1 MIRHADHGSEADALW
16 QQMVGLVWETRR
28 EWRRKVSEVTGLPF
42 SRVRILWRLVEAPMT
57 LRQIADDTG
66 SDAPATTVAVND
78 LEERGLVERQPHPES
93 RRAKLVSLTR
103 AGRKVVEQMHRTVR
117 DDAPAGLQQLSATDL
132 AHLRRIL
139 ERIERGEQRDR
150 GSP

>member
-1 MIRHADHGSEADALW
+1 MIKHANSGSEADLLW
-16 QQMVGLVWETRR
+16 QRMVGLVWETRR

-42 SRVRILWRLVEAPMT
+42 SRVRILWRLEDAPMT

-78 LEERGLVERQPHPES
+78 LEERGLVERQPHPEN

-103 AGRKVVEQMHRTVR
+103 TGRQVVEQVHRTVR
-117 DDAPAGLQQLSATDL
+117 DDAPAGLQALSKTDL

-139 ERIERGEQRDR
+139 ERIETSEE
-150 GSP
+150 

>member
-1 MIRHADHGSEADALW
+1 MIRHANSGSEADNVW
-16 QQMVGLVWETRR
+16 QLMVGLVWETRR

-42 SRVRILWRLVEAPMT
+42 SRVRILWRLMDAPMT
-57 LRQIADDTG
+57 LKQIADDTG

-78 LEERGLVERQPHPES
+78 LEERGLVDRQPHPEN

-103 AGRKVVEQMHRTVR
+103 AGQQVVDQVHRSVR
-117 DDAPAGLQQLSATDL
+117 DDAPAGLQELSRTDL

-139 ERIERGEQRDR
+139 ERIDRSER
-150 GSP
+150 